1 MKRLLTAVLFSVPAA
16 ALLGFATTAHA
27 QSGVNLTNGDRLTAA
42 QQVAAIT
49 QLKASHAT
57 IIRIPLEQWYG
68 STVASVNL
76 AANAVAAGLQVHM
89 VVTLATA
96 PVYGDAAIRPYNSA
110 YPSVWAAYPLSQL
123 SQAQFAQWLASALG
137 QLENAGVVPAALEI
151 GNEIN
156 NPAFNGDFS
165 VPGNDV
171 VFGIADLVTGSTPEA
186 AAVAA
191 GFQQYAQ
198 ALLTVQ
204 EVISASGYSIPV
216 ISAGLA
222 NPGKAGANVTDG
234 LSHVAINDTLNYLRM
249 YGLDSFVSAYGIH
262 VYPWESTPVARLND
276 IKNNALTQCGV
287 TGIPCAITEWGFRLP
302 AQWACPAPDAAR
314 LALAKEVFGYFGQF
328 DVVEKLWFDWSSSS
342 YGLWQCNALTGTG
355 AFVLSQP

>member
-1 MKRLLTAVLFSVPAA
+1 MRKFTIPSALVVALAGPAS
-16 ALLGFATTAHA
+16 A
-27 QSGVNLTNGDRLTAA
+27 QSVGVNLTNGNRLSAAA
-42 QQVAAIT
+42 QATAIA

-57 IIRIPLEQWYG
+57 IIRIPLEQWNG

-76 AANAVAAGLQVHM
+76 AANAVASGLQVHM

-96 PVYGDAAIRPYNSA
+96 PVYGDVVMRPYNAA
-110 YPSVWAAYPLSQL
+110 YPGVWAAYPLSQL
-123 SQAQFAQWLASALG
+123 SQAQLYQWLASALD
-137 QLENAGVVPAALEI
+137 QLGNAGVVPAALEI

-165 VPGNDV
+165 VPGHNV
-171 VFGIADLVTGSTPEA
+171 VYGLADLVTGSTPEA
-186 AAVAA
+186 EAVAA

-204 EVISASGYSIPV
+204 EVISATGYSIPV

-234 LSHVAINDTLNYLRM
+234 LSHVAINDTLSYLRM
-249 YGLDSFVSAYGIH
+249 YGLDSYVSAYGIH
-262 VYPWESTPVARLND
+262 VYPWESTPVARLNN
-276 IKNNALTQCGV
+276 IKNNALTQCGM
-287 TGIPCAITEWGFRLP
+287 TGIPCAITEWGFQLP
-302 AQWACPAPDAAR
+302 AQWTCPAPDVAR
-314 LALAKEVFGYFGQF
+314 LALAKEVFGNFGQF

-355 AFVLSQP
+355 AFILSQP